1 MIDHARRRRRL
12 LALTAGSTA
21 ASLTAAAALG
31 PDAVALIRHTP
42 DDFAT
47 LCVRACSLACVV
59 ATVALSLLAGDLLRR
74 DLAGVLVPG
83 RLPGPQ
89 RWLLA
94 ACGVAALSGVGL
106 AVPAGAAEQPEGPG
120 EHPTASAHIGEAAA
134 AAADQVETLDP
145 HRLVGLPL
153 PERASG
159 DDPVE
164 PGAAGS
170 TPPAADRPTAPAAV
184 PAPPPP
190 VPSSTRLSTSPAPA
204 QTTAPEPSRS
214 STLPPPSDRVHPS
227 PRRAVPSPARL
238 EVTVAPGDSLWL
250 LAERHAAPSEVG
262 AYWVRLRELN
272 SDRLGGSPDL
282 LHPGQR
288 LRLPHAST
296 HPSAPSPAT
305 APQEDR

>member
-31 PDAVALIRHTP
+31 PDAVALIHDTP

-120 EHPTASAHIGEAAA
+120 EHPTASARLGEAAA
-134 AAADQVETLDP
+134 AAADQVEILDP

-159 DDPVE
+159 DDPVD
-164 PGAAGS
+164 PGVAGR

-184 PAPPPP
+184 PAFPPP
-190 VPSSTRLSTSPAPA
+190 VPPTTGPSASPAPA
-204 QTTAPEPSRS
+204 QATAPEPSRS
-214 STLPPPSDRVHPS
+214 STLPSSGHLHPS
-227 PRRAVPSPARL
+227 PRRAAPTPARL

-272 SDRLGGSPDL
+272 ADRLGDSPDL

-296 HPSAPSPAT
+296 HPPAPAPAT